1 MSPLGLGANPLDPV
15 RKVLRGGRERV
26 EKVSSDIRSL
36 ADEIRGIADL
46 GHQSPP
52 SAPGSQQEPPPP
64 QDTIS
69 NTSVSKLTNDEV
81 LAYQNREIGREL
93 WQLEKHLSQGCRI
106 PDKTGERIP
115 CDCCDKGSFIAGLA
129 YESIPIAEREGK
141 PSDIYARIARWTEE
155 LEPMVKVPAVESG
168 QYDYKKLAGEASM
181 LRKGL
186 MGTSSFSAL
195 TAPKEKKSYEERAKA
210 IGDRLNVNWNK
221 IDLDEFTVGIKV
233 EMEHADVTGG
243 DIETTAKIAL
253 AHLAEVPD
261 YYTKL
266 TRYVEPGVMS

>member
-1 MSPLGLGANPLDPV
+1 LKG
-15 RKVLRGGRERV
+15 VLKIARGGV
-26 EKVSSDIRSL
+26 GKATGGIRSL
-36 ADEIRGIADL
+36 ADEIRAIAGIEPETHPTAPQTRL
-46 GHQSPP
+46 GAP
-52 SAPGSQQEPPPP
+52 SSSSA
-64 QDTIS
+64 
-69 NTSVSKLTNDEV
+69 TSKSLSKLTNDEV

-115 CDCCDKGSFIAGLA
+115 CDCCDKGSFISGLA
-129 YESIPIAEREGK
+129 FESIPIAERGGK
-141 PSDIYARIARWTEE
+141 PSDIYTKIAEWAEA
-155 LEPMVKVPAVESG
+155 LQPMVTVPAVESG
-168 QYDYKKLAGEASM
+168 QYDYKQLSGEASN
-181 LRKGL
+181 LRKEL
-186 MGTSSFSAL
+186 MGTLSISSI
-195 TAPKEKKSYEERAKA
+195 TAPRGKINYEERAKA

-243 DIETTAKIAL
+243 DLETTAKIAL

-266 TRYVEPGVMS
+266 TRYVEPGVMP